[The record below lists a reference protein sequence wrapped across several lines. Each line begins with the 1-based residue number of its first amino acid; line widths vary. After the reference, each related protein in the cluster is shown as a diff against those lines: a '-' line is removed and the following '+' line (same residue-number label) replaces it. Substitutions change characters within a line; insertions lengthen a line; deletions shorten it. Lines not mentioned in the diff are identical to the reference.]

1 MVGAGAPLVSAARD
15 DVLRRIR
22 HGLADVTAG
31 ERPDDVPVPRQYR
44 RTSDATPAAL
54 VEQFTATVGEYRATV
69 RRVNADALSG
79 ELNRECAERGL
90 RRIAVPPALPD
101 AWRPSGAEIVED
113 HGLSAAE
120 LDQIDGALTGCA
132 AAIAETGT
140 LVLDGRGNSGRRA
153 ITLVPDHHI
162 CIVLAEQIVG
172 LVPEAI
178 ARVADA
184 VRDERA
190 PITLIS
196 GPSATSD
203 IELTR
208 VEGVHGP
215 RNLLVLI
222 AE

>member
-1 MVGAGAPLVSAARD
+1 M
-15 DVLRRIR
+15 
-22 HGLADVTAG
+22 
-31 ERPDDVPVPRQYR
+31 PRAYR
-44 RTSDATPAAL
+44 RRTEFGTAEL
-54 VEQFTATVGEYRATV
+54 VERFVATVDDYRATV
-69 RRVNADALSG
+69 RRVPLASLGREIGA
-79 ELNRECAERGL
+79 ECAQRGV
-90 RRIAVPPALPD
+90 RRVVVPPQLPAD
-101 AWRPSGAEIVED
+101 WRPDEVELVED

-120 LDQIDGALTGCA
+120 LDRLDGALTGCA
-132 AAIAETGT
+132 AAIAQTGT
-140 LVLDGRGNSGRRA
+140 FVLDGRGASGRRA

-162 CIVLAEQIVG
+162 CVVLPEQIVG
-172 LVPEAI
+172 IVPEAI
-178 ARVADA
+178 ARVAET
-184 VRDERA
+184 VREQHA